1 MRQRH
6 LLSALVVA
14 TAVVAGCGGSPVSH
28 PSAAPTVDPAE
39 ASSLLNSLGDTGA
52 PTTAEPKTRP
62 LPAGCSVV
70 TEDDLTSVL
79 GLTGFHKQE
88 DSEPDSAG
96 MASTGCTYRYVKTA
110 PTIVEIGIAVTAF
123 DVSAQGESMDT
134 ALDAAIP
141 CTGDR
146 VPVTG
151 VWESG
156 TQCTDSI
163 AVASKL
169 GGDYRILTIEATD
182 PADESGIQWTA
193 KLHDLAG
200 ITFPRL
206 LS

>member
-14 TAVVAGCGGSPVSH
+14 TALVAGCGGSPVSH
-28 PSAAPTVDPAE
+28 PSAAPTVDPAQ
-39 ASSLLNSLGDTGA
+39 ASSLLNSLGDSNA
-52 PTTAEPKTRP
+52 PPTAEPKTRP

-79 GLTGFHKQE
+79 GLTGFRKQE
-88 DSEPDSAG
+88 DSEPAAAG
-96 MASTGCTYRYVKTA
+96 MASTGCTYSYVKTA

-123 DVSAQGESMDT
+123 DVSTQGESMDT

-141 CTGDR
+141 CTDSR
-146 VPVTG
+146 VPVSG

-156 TQCTDSI
+156 TQCKDGI

-169 GGDYRILTIEATD
+169 GGDYRILSIEATD
-182 PADESGIQWTA
+182 AGSASGIQWTQ